1 MKKITVAIDG
11 YSSTGK
17 STMAKSLARKVG
29 YAYVDTGAMYRAVT
43 LWCLRN
49 NLINGETVDQQAL
62 EKALPNIN
70 ITFAP
75 DEQGRNIAYLNGEN
89 VEAEIRGMEVS
100 GKVSLIAAI
109 GSVRREMVRQ
119 QQAMGKGGGVVMD
132 GRDIGTVVFPNAEM
146 KVFVTADAGVRAKR
160 RLEELRGKG
169 DNETTYEQVLANV
182 TERDYLDS
190 HREES
195 PLRQAEDAVVLDNSY
210 MTIAE
215 QDAWMMQQFN
225 DSLRH
230 SS

>member
-49 NLINGETVDQQAL
+49 GLINGETVDQQAL

-195 PLRQAEDAVVLDNSY
+195 PLRQAEDAIVLDNSY

-225 DSLRH
+225 DSLRR
-230 SS
+230 